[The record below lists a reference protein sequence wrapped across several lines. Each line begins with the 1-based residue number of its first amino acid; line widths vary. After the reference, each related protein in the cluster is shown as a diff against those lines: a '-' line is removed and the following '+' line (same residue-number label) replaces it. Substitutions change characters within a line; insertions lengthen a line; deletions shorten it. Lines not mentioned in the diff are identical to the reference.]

1 MVILNDTPLYYL
13 DYSWV
18 MYKPFSE
25 DLSCDE
31 VKRIELMG
39 ESAIRAYRR
48 VVSIFKSSKPGLF
61 MLMGDYGSGKTLIV
75 RKATAGLS
83 SGRVVVKSF
92 KSINPDADLSCSGGR
107 AIMGYVIDNFELFF
121 QNPEAYAELARNYVI
136 SVSQY
141 YPVLLVVSLP
151 LIIGDISGYGD
162 VVNRV
167 GEIPEGNK
175 IMVSFTPEETKSIL
189 SRLGISINE
198 HVKPYILKTPGLGI
212 RALSPSKRSD
222 DAVEIIVI

>member
-1 MVILNDTPLYYL
+1 M
-13 DYSWV
+13 

-48 VVSIFKSSKPGLF
+48 VISIFKSGKPGLY

-92 KSINPDADLSCSGGR
+92 KSINDADLSCSGGR
-107 AIMGYVIDNFELFF
+107 AIMGYVIDSFELFF
-121 QNPEAYAELARNYVI
+121 QNPQAYAELARNYVI

-175 IMVSFTPEETKSIL
+175 IRITFTPEETRSIL
-189 SRLGISINE
+189 GRLGISINE

-212 RALSPSKRSD
+212 RALSPGKGSD
-222 DAVEIIVI
+222 EVVEIIVI

>member
-1 MVILNDTPLYYL
+1 M
-13 DYSWV
+13 

-48 VVSIFKSSKPGLF
+48 VVSIFRSGKPGLY

-83 SGRVVVKSF
+83 SGRVVIKSF
-92 KSINPDADLSCSGGR
+92 KNINNDVDLSCSGGR
-107 AIMGYVIDNFELFF
+107 AIMGYVIDSFELFF
-121 QNPEAYAELARNYVI
+121 QNPEAYVALARNYVI

-151 LIIGDISGYGD
+151 LVIGDISGYGD
-162 VVNRV
+162 VVNKV
-167 GEIPEGNK
+167 GEIPESNK
-175 IMVSFTPEETKSIL
+175 IKVSFSTEETKSIL
-189 SRLGISINE
+189 SRIGIKVSE

-212 RALSPSKRSD
+212 RALSSSKEND
-222 DAVEIIVI
+222 DSVEIIVI